1 MVHIISIIH
10 IPARIRKLQRIVQH
24 IAVFIV
30 VLCIGGV
37 LQNGIRTQKSADYGI
52 IYAAVHV
59 DQCKFIKVFVAGVAA
74 AGVGGRGHTGVG
86 PVGGVAAAAI
96 TPSRINVY
104 LR

>member
-37 LQNGIRTQKSADYGI
+37 LQNGIRTQKSSDYGVV
-52 IYAAVHV
+52 YPSVHV
-59 DQCKFIKVFVAGVAA
+59 DQCKLIQVFVAGVAA
-74 AGVGGRGHTGVG
+74 AGVGGCGHTGVG